1 MAQPAR
7 PAPAAGMTQPQAA
20 SIRQP
25 LQRRSAKRI
34 ALRVLADAFAISVAL
49 FGASVIRFEIMGAA
63 PAARWDYSLITLVAI
78 PVWILLF
85 YLYGLYEP
93 RQVLG
98 PVNEFK
104 QVFHGV
110 VAGTVTIFITDS
122 VTNMNLARG
131 WALLAMATG
140 FVFVGGE
147 RLLVRKVLH
156 YLRRRGGDTTRTIVL
171 GSNHEAR
178 TVAKA
183 LEREGWL
190 GYQILGFVDD
200 DAPVGSDAGDGR
212 KVIGTS
218 AQLRELVEQ
227 ERAGLVLVAASAF
240 DTTRL
245 NRLFWELQDID
256 VDLQITSGTIDLMA
270 SRMIVQSV
278 AGVPLLYVRRTGMDR
293 AQKTMKR
300 ALDIF
305 GSVVGLVLLSPLLA
319 AVAVW
324 IKRDSE
330 GPVIFKQVR
339 VGRDEELFEC
349 WKFRSMYA
357 DAEDRRAEL
366 EHLNEGP
373 GLLFK
378 LADDPRV
385 TKAGKF
391 LRPYSIDELPQLWNV
406 LRGEMSLVGPRP
418 ALPSEVE
425 QYDDWVRNRLKVKPG
440 MSGLWQVS
448 GRTETSFSDYIRYD
462 LFYIQNWSL
471 SLDLWILWRTVR
483 AVFSSEGAH

>member
-1 MAQPAR
+1 MAQPA
-7 PAPAAGMTQPQAA
+7 PAVALDPQSA

-34 ALRVLADAFAISVAL
+34 ALRVLADALAVSVAL
-49 FGASVIRFEIMGAA
+49 FWASIVRFEIMDAA
-63 PAARWDYSLITLVAI
+63 PAARWDYTLITLAAI

-110 VAGTVTIFITDS
+110 VAGTVVIFITDS
-122 VTNMNLARG
+122 IFNMNLARG
-131 WALLAMATG
+131 WALLAMASG
-140 FVFVGGE
+140 FLVVGGE
-147 RLLVRKVLH
+147 RLLVRKTLH
-156 YLRRRGGDTTRTIVL
+156 FLRRRGGDTTRTIVL
-171 GSNHEAR
+171 GANHEAR

-200 DAPVGSDAGDGR
+200 EVAVGSEAGIEGN
-212 KVIGTS
+212 VIGTTS
-218 AQLRELVEQ
+218 QLRQLIEEHD
-227 ERAGLVLVAASAF
+227 AGLVLVAASAF

-256 VDLQITSGTIDLMA
+256 VDLQMTSGTIDLMA

-305 GSVVGLVLLSPLLA
+305 GSFFGLLFLSPLLT
-319 AVAVW
+319 AVAIW

-339 VGRDEELFEC
+339 VGRDGELFEC
-349 WKFRSMYA
+349 MKFRSMYA
-357 DAEDRRAEL
+357 DAEERRAEL

-385 TKAGKF
+385 TKAGKV
-391 LRPYSIDELPQLWNV
+391 LRRYSIDELPQLWNV

-471 SLDLWILWRTVR
+471 SLDLWILWRTIR
-483 AVFSSEGAH
+483 AVGSAEGAH